1 MRSKT
6 LLTSVFCVILLL
18 SGCITIEEHYSFK
31 KNGSGTMSYVVDMT
45 EMGEMMDSFSD
56 DMEAAGGS
64 VEETEAKD
72 PFNDI
77 PMSGLADSLRTVPGI
92 SKVKYEQ
99 DGEYYYKITY
109 AFKDLVALN
118 KALNILMSEKE
129 QTTDHVFFRRE
140 GNKLIRTHNES
151 AEELGNEFADG
162 EEGGEEAMEML
173 KMMKY
178 EMSYKFKEELE
189 DVQCNISEGAVL
201 NDNNKSYELKTDFS
215 VIDTKEGSLD
225 ITFEFK

>member
-1 MRSKT
+1 
-6 LLTSVFCVILLL
+6 
-18 SGCITIEEHYSFK
+18 
-31 KNGSGTMSYVVDMT
+31 MSYVVDMT

-56 DMEAAGGS
+56 DMEAAGGN

-109 AFKDLVALN
+109 AFKDIDALN
-118 KALNILMSEKE
+118 RALNVLMSERE
-129 QTTDHVFFRRE
+129 QITDHVFFKRE

-151 AEELGNEFADG
+151 AEELGNEFT
-162 EEGGEEAMEML
+162 EGDKGSNESIEML

-178 EMSYKFKEELE
+178 EMSYKFKEELKNVE
-189 DVQCNISEGAVL
+189 CNITEGATL
-201 NDNNKSYELKTDFS
+201 NEDKKSYELKTDFS
-215 VIDTKEGSLD
+215 VVDSNDGALD
-225 ITFEFK
+225 LTFEFK